1 MLTENQYEM
10 LGDRI
15 AALYQALE
23 QDVIADIARRVK
35 RTGRFTETAELMA
48 KAMMQTGKSPAQIR
62 KEVMK
67 LLRADAAYRKEVAAN
82 TKQYKRDTIHK
93 IRQTEKAAAEM
104 GNMLIAEAGDMSF
117 NKDLWLWHQAGKELT
132 KDSAFT
138 RLVEAMAEQ
147 TAGELKNLTKTT
159 GFQGVH
165 GSIAL
170 MNAYQNT
177 LDKALMKMTSG
188 AFSFDRA
195 AEDCVKELAHSGLRL
210 IKYESGR
217 SYQLD
222 TASRMCLR
230 TGSAQLSA
238 KISMHNCDKTGV
250 DLVEVDAHWGAR
262 PEHAEWQGKIYSRSG
277 KHGKYPDFEVCRYGE
292 VDGLCGVNCRHS
304 FYPFFEGISE
314 PNEWEPEPEP
324 FEYRGK
330 TYDYYQATQK
340 QRKMEREVRATKREI
355 EAAKA
360 YGQDTKELNAEL
372 RRQISEYHAFSREA
386 GIRPKD
392 NRLRVVKGSS
402 DLTKTNVYK
411 TKKELEKQ
419 AENDKIKS
427 STEKPAKRKQLDT
440 GFEAEIPDEHMS
452 EYLNRGL
459 QQIKIDTKFSDK
471 EAKEFQQDLL
481 RYFGDDYKTINALPD
496 SDDTKRII
504 EGISRMPTYDGSVS
518 RGLWV
523 ENDEVSSFTG
533 LKKGDSVPSKNIIE
547 SWSSDDNV
555 ANSYAGLYSNRSSV
569 ILTCEKNI
577 TGVGT
582 QHLSKFGKREAE
594 VTVINPSYEV
604 VEVVTEDKYAY
615 LEKHINELS
624 GSDKKYAQFY
634 LMDEHEGNGDIVCR
648 IKVKEKN

>member
-48 KAMMQTGKSPAQIR
+48 KAMMQTGKSPTQIR

-67 LLRADAAYRKEVAAN
+67 LLRADTAYRKEVAAN

-165 GSIAL
+165 GSIAV

-195 AEDCVKELAHSGLRL
+195 AEDCVKELAHSGLRM

-277 KHGKYPDFEVCRYGE
+277 KHDTYPDFSVCRYGE

-304 FYPFFEGISE
+304 FYPFFEGISVQ
-314 PNEWEPEPEP
+314 NTWEPEPEP

-330 TYDYYQATQK
+330 TYDYYQTTQK

-372 RRQISEYHAFSREA
+372 RKQISEYHAFSKEA

-419 AENDKIKS
+419 AENDKIELERYKEMLKNRKIIVKDDNNRALS
-427 STEKPAKRKQLDT
+427 PTGDPNSITDLIGKDGKVYQRREYDSKGRSKVDYDTDDHGRPKYHPTGAHKHEFNYNNKNPRSGWKKLTELD
-440 GFEAEIPDEHMS
+440 
-452 EYLNRGL
+452 LVKNR
-459 QQIKIDTKFSDK
+459 D
-471 EAKEFQQDLL
+471 
-481 RYFGDDYKTINALPD
+481 
-496 SDDTKRII
+496 II
-504 EGISRMPTYDGSVS
+504 R
-518 RGLWV
+518 
-523 ENDEVSSFTG
+523 
-533 LKKGDSVPSKNIIE
+533 KGDN
-547 SWSSDDNV
+547 
-555 ANSYAGLYSNRSSV
+555 Y
-569 ILTCEKNI
+569 
-577 TGVGT
+577 
-582 QHLSKFGKREAE
+582 
-594 VTVINPSYEV
+594 
-604 VEVVTEDKYAY
+604 
-615 LEKHINELS
+615 
-624 GSDKKYAQFY
+624 
-634 LMDEHEGNGDIVCR
+634 HE
-648 IKVKEKN
+648 

>member
-48 KAMMQTGKSPAQIR
+48 KAMMQAGKSPAQIR

-67 LLRADAAYRKEVAAN
+67 VLRADAAYRKEVAAN

-93 IRQTEKAAAEM
+93 IRQTEKEAAAM

-117 NKDLWLWHQAGKELT
+117 NKDLWLWHQAGKTLT
-132 KDSAFT
+132 KDSAFV

-147 TAGELKNLTKTT
+147 TEGELKNLTRTT
-159 GFQGVH
+159 GFKGVH
-165 GSIAL
+165 GAIAV

-177 LDKALMKMTSG
+177 LDKALLKMTSG

-195 AEDCVKELAHSGLRL
+195 AEDCVKELAHSGLRR
-210 IKYESGR
+210 INYASGR

-222 TASRMCLR
+222 TAARMCLR

-262 PEHAEWQGKIYSRSG
+262 PEHAKWQGQVYSRSG
-277 KHGKYPDFEVCRYGE
+277 KHGKYPDFEACHYGE
-292 VDGLCGVNCRHS
+292 IDGLCGVNCRHS
-304 FYPFFEGISE
+304 FYPFFEGISVQ
-314 PNEWEPEPEP
+314 NTWEPEPEP

-372 RRQISEYHAFSREA
+372 RKQISEYHAFSKEA

-411 TKKELEKQ
+411 MQNKTKQPDE
-419 AENDKIKS
+419 DGKIKNS
-427 STEKPAKRKQLDT
+427 GALNDNNDPFGIKRGQH
-440 GFEAEIPDEHMS
+440 AEMYYQEII
-452 EYLNRGL
+452 NR
-459 QQIKIDTKFSDK
+459 DK
-471 EAKEFQQDLL
+471 EAVIAKMAENTGFRVKTMKTVYEHVFEKEHSFRNGEKKHFDPDYDMAQSFQRILEGKDIKPHDITLLRHERLEYLLMKKYNMVYEDAHSIAERKYNYSKGLKEFL
-481 RYFGDDYKTINALPD
+481 
-496 SDDTKRII
+496 
-504 EGISRMPTYDGSVS
+504 
-518 RGLWV
+518 
-523 ENDEVSSFTG
+523 DE
-533 LKKGDSVPSKNIIE
+533 
-547 SWSSDDNV
+547 
-555 ANSYAGLYSNRSSV
+555 R
-569 ILTCEKNI
+569 
-577 TGVGT
+577 
-582 QHLSKFGKREAE
+582 
-594 VTVINPSYEV
+594 
-604 VEVVTEDKYAY
+604 
-615 LEKHINELS
+615 
-624 GSDKKYAQFY
+624 
-634 LMDEHEGNGDIVCR
+634 
-648 IKVKEKN
+648 